1 MNTPEINLNELS
13 DINSNILSTSV
24 NQEINAIISEIDL
37 IMQSNSWKDDEN
49 SDYLIQRELQE
60 SLDWVIQE
68 IDEITP
74 KQNKEITTD
83 NDSSEEMDFL
93 FNIFSEDND

>member
-1 MNTPEINLNELS
+1 MNTPEINLSELS

-24 NQEINAIISEIDL
+24 NQEINAVINEIDL
-37 IMQSNSWKDDEN
+37 IMQSTTWKDDEN

-60 SLDWVIQE
+60 SLNWVIQE

-93 FNIFSEDND
+93 FDIFSEDND